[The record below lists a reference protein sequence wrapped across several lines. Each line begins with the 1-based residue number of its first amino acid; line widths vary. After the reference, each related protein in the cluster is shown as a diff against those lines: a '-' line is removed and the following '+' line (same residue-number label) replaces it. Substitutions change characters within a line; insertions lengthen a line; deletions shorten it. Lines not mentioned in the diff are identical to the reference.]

1 MFASSLNISL
11 GPYSKSAA
19 LFLSLIWFC
28 MTVEILPVTTTG
40 TMHATLATV
49 ACVCYRILVA
59 QRVKVNKKV
68 NPKRRESM
76 ERMYSVDEAAE
87 LLTLSHWTIR
97 SWLNTGKLRG
107 TRVGVRRVIRESELK
122 KLIVDDPRRPQTSG
136 AKTRRH
142 ASA

>member
-1 MFASSLNISL
+1 
-11 GPYSKSAA
+11 
-19 LFLSLIWFC
+19 
-28 MTVEILPVTTTG
+28 
-40 TMHATLATV
+40 
-49 ACVCYRILVA
+49 
-59 QRVKVNKKV
+59 
-68 NPKRRESM
+68 M